1 MTSEDRKDRFSRQFK
16 ITVASIEDQI
26 AQLPSYSSVGG
37 ERQYAVEHVL
47 SSISRLSND
56 VADAADFLPPYDL
69 RTYSDKVKELRESV
83 AQAQAQF
90 TPKARFQFKRRPGS
104 SGGAADGVAR
114 GRTDTRGRPGFSDR
128 DREGEASSSKA
139 SEARDLV
146 GELLPTSATANATT
160 TSGVVAKNYNAE
172 IASIS
177 GRGVRKPSFSTA
189 RDIVLSD
196 HSRVHITL
204 PMSAARA
211 TSAGRL
217 TNLDQCVVDMSIP
230 TTTSSSVNST
240 NNGGDQQQQQ
250 QGAPFAS
257 LALKDIARSVI
268 VAGHVDG
275 PVHVTNLRES
285 VVMVAARQVR
295 IHECVDVVFYLHCGS
310 RPIIE
315 DCKGVRFARAPEV
328 YLTEQEKK
336 TPNLFDQVDDF
347 KWLKATES
355 PNWSLLPESEAIPE
369 SVWRK
374 ALAPSPEVD
383 IDETLRTLGVGK
395 SKA

>member
-1 MTSEDRKDRFSRQFK
+1 
-16 ITVASIEDQI
+16 
-26 AQLPSYSSVGG
+26 
-37 ERQYAVEHVL
+37 VL

-146 GELLPTSATANATT
+146 GELLLPTSATANATT

-230 TTTSSSVNST
+230 TTTSSSVNS
-240 NNGGDQQQQQ
+240 NNSETQQQQQQQ

-315 DCKGVRFARAPEV
+315 DCKGVRFARAPEGYV
-328 YLTEQEKK
+328 SPFFPVLFRPHLLYVLCRQRLLT
-336 TPNLFDQVDDF
+336 
-347 KWLKATES
+347 
-355 PNWSLLPESEAIPE
+355 
-369 SVWRK
+369 
-374 ALAPSPEVD
+374 
-383 IDETLRTLGVGK
+383 VGWGC
-395 SKA
+395 S